1 MASTGGLPGAFE
13 NTATAQTVIG
23 GITVVDN
30 GSAKTHHQNIRNP

>member
-13 NTATAQTVIG
+13 YAAAAQAAIG
-23 GITVVDN
+23 DITVVDN